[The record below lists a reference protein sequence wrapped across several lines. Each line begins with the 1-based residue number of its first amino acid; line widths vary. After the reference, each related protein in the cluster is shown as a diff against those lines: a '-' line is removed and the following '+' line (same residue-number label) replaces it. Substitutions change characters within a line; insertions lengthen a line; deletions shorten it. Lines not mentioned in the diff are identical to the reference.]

1 MFQIDDLSKIINEYN
16 PLKDAVDNYIK
27 NKCFAPNGLT
37 NPIRKLSEKEILF
50 GINSLIR
57 DAPRD
62 FICLSI
68 VDIIDWTPIKLFQT
82 AYFMFKIYDKFWIIS
97 RELNNSYVS
106 SVITMEDYIKFLFN
120 IGIKDDSTYI
130 ENKYHPV
137 FTKFRAALKLLD
149 NNNVALIENV
159 SYDLKIKIN
168 HYLYK
173 LDKIVYYVAVY
184 HNNDSFRV
192 YKPVIFHNLR
202 K

>member
-1 MFQIDDLSKIINEYN
+1 
-16 PLKDAVDNYIK
+16 
-27 NKCFAPNGLT
+27 
-37 NPIRKLSEKEILF
+37 
-50 GINSLIR
+50 
-57 DAPRD
+57 
-62 FICLSI
+62 
-68 VDIIDWTPIKLFQT
+68 
-82 AYFMFKIYDKFWIIS
+82 
-97 RELNNSYVS
+97 
-106 SVITMEDYIKFLFN
+106 MEDYIKFLFN
-120 IGIKDDSTYI
+120 IGIKDDSIYI

-173 LDKIVYYVAVY
+173 LDKIVYYLSVY